1 MAQSRVRLP
10 NGVGDT
16 YTVYLNGVR
25 QERGVDFRVERRR
38 SVFRGDLAKEGKL
51 GFWRWFWGAW
61 GIGTYKKNDQ
71 VDVAWEVDGGRG
83 WPTRSTSSASC
94 SFPPRHL
101 REGAMRTRESSRR
114 RWGRCCCGAAPAAA
128 TEQPAGRGRT

>member
-1 MAQSRVRLP
+1 MPESRVRLP

-25 QERGVDFRVERRR
+25 QEPGRDFRVKGRELLFA
-38 SVFRGDLAKEGKL
+38 SDLAKEGKL

-71 VDVAWEVDGGRG
+71 VDVTWEVDGR
-83 WPTRSTSSASC
+83 
-94 SFPPRHL
+94 PRVAHAL
-101 REGAMRTRESSRR
+101 EIERVV
-114 RWGRCCCGAAPAAA
+114 
-128 TEQPAGRGRT
+128 